1 MMLKKDFFFT
11 PYFVG
16 AVAAIAISFL
26 IIIQYP
32 GFNKDGTLYLHT
44 ANYIQQFGFHHVI
57 AVYTWPFYP
66 ALIAKASP
74 LFHLSLLNTAYLY
87 NIIFFTISVLAFI
100 KIITQLGAN
109 RSIQWLGLVIILF
122 YRPFNK
128 FNYYIVRDNGY
139 WCFMLL
145 SVIILLHFMQHTRWY
160 YGILWSLCVVIAT
173 LFRVEGSFFLLF
185 VPFTMFFSQKS
196 WVEKFKA
203 FFTLYVITIII
214 GLIMLTV
221 LIMHPDLVQHNLGH
235 FVDVTRSLGYGYKVV
250 YDKFLTY
257 SDLMVQYVL
266 PPLSKSNASGL
277 LFSGVLFYT
286 SYLILAAISVPYII
300 GIFYAW
306 YRRVAFSRN
315 HLCVIFA
322 YILINIIILFC
333 FTYRDLYFVGRYYIF
348 LTLSVLVFAPFGL
361 MRLYRDW
368 QENKGSNGKKIL
380 LIISILFFIAMVVS
394 TLFHIG
400 PSKKYIKQGTD
411 WLAANTN
418 KNVLIYS
425 NIGSVGFMADRKT
438 IGWQLNQ
445 PTTYTDF
452 DNVNKQVT
460 PKFWQGCQYLVIDMK
475 NSPDNLNA
483 LIALVGVQP
492 IKIFK
497 QHRPN
502 RSLVIFKLY

>member
-1 MMLKKDFFFT
+1 MMTKRNFFFT
-11 PYFVG
+11 PYFLG
-16 AVAAIAISFL
+16 GLAAVIISCL
-26 IIIQYP
+26 IIMQYP
-32 GFNKDGTLYLHT
+32 GFNKDGALYLYT
-44 ANYIQQFGFHHVI
+44 ASHFQQFGFHQVM
-57 AVYTWPFYP
+57 AVYSWPFYP
-66 ALIAKASP
+66 ILIAQTSS

-87 NIIFFTISVLAFI
+87 NIIFFTVSVLAFV
-100 KIITQLGAN
+100 KIVTQLGAN
-109 RSIQWLGLVIILF
+109 RSIQWLALIIILF

-145 SVIILLHFMQHTRWY
+145 SIVILLHFMQYSRWY
-160 YGILWSLCVVIAT
+160 YGVLWALCVIVAT
-173 LFRVEGSFFLLF
+173 LFRIEGSLFLLF
-185 VPFTMFFSQKS
+185 IPFTLFFARKS
-196 WVEKFKA
+196 WGEKFKA
-203 FFTLYVITIII
+203 FFKLYAIVIIV
-214 GLIMLTV
+214 GLV
-221 LIMHPDLVQHNLGH
+221 ALIELILHPALIQNHLGH
-235 FVDVTRSLGYGYKVV
+235 FIDIIRSLAYGYEVI
-250 YDKFLTY
+250 YHRFLQ
-257 SDLMVQYVL
+257 SSSLLAQYVL
-266 PPLSKSNASGL
+266 PPLSKSNAGGL
-277 LFSGVLFYT
+277 LFSGVLTYT
-286 SYLILAAISVPYII
+286 IYLILATISVPYLI
-300 GIFYAW
+300 GVFYVC
-306 YRRVAFSRN
+306 YQRMAFSRN

-322 YILINIIILFC
+322 YILINVVMLFC
-333 FTYRDLYFVGRYYIF
+333 FTYRDLYFVGRYYLF
-348 LTLSVLVFAPFGL
+348 LALSLLIFAPFGL

-368 QENKGSNGKKIL
+368 QENQRSISKKVL
-380 LIISILFFIAMVVS
+380 LIISMLFFIAMVVS

-452 DNVNKQVT
+452 DNINKQIN
-460 PKFWQGCQYLVIDMK
+460 PELWQGCQYLVIDIK
-475 NSPDNLNA
+475 NSSDNLNA